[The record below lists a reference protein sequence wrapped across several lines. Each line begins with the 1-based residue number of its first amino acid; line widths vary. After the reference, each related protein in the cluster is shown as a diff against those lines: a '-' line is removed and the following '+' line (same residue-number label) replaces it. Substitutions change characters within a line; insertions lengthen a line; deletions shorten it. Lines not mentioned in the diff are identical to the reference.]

1 MFMKINFQLLILTL
15 IFVPQI
21 ISAQNKSIPF
31 NNPNIE
37 YEGRI
42 AFSDS
47 TASLN
52 WSGSSISLNFKGAE
66 ISAILKDAD
75 TANYYNVILDDKVIS
90 KIQLDTIKKSYIL
103 ASGLTNGKHKIQL
116 YKRTQWG
123 QGQTFFYGFETDSS
137 AKILPKSK
145 PKKRKFAFYGDS
157 ITCGHGNE
165 DTTGKDSG
173 TGHFE
178 NHYLTYGSITARH
191 FNAQNQSI
199 SNSGIGIM
207 LSWFPYVMTD
217 IYDLTD
223 PHDKTK
229 KWNFENYIP
238 DIVVINLFQND
249 SWLVNKPKH
258 PEFISKFGTVKP
270 TDDFIIK
277 SYESFVKIIRAK
289 HPNATIIC
297 ALGSMDATKS
307 GSKWPN
313 YIVKAVENLK
323 DKKIYTHFFEYK
335 NTPGHPKVNEQKAM
349 ADSLIAFI
357 DATIKW

>member
-1 MFMKINFQLLILTL
+1 MNIKFITLVSLLI
-15 IFVPQI
+15 IVPKLVL
-21 ISAQNKSIPF
+21 AQKKHIAF
-31 NNPNIE
+31 NNPEIQ

-47 TASLN
+47 TASIN
-52 WSGSSISLNFKGAE
+52 WSGSSISLNFKGSE

-90 KIQLDTIKKSYIL
+90 KIHLSKEKQNYIL
-103 ASGLTNGKHKIQL
+103 ASGLSKGKHKIQL

-137 AKILPKSK
+137 AKILAKSK
-145 PKKRKFAFYGDS
+145 PKKRKIAFYGDS
-157 ITCGHGNE
+157 ITCGHGIE
-165 DTTGKDSG
+165 SAEGKDSG
-173 TGHFE
+173 AGHFE
-178 NHYLTYGSITARH
+178 NHYLTYGALTARH
-191 FNAQNQSI
+191 FNAENQSI

-229 KWNFENYIP
+229 KWNFNNYIP

-258 PEFISKFGTVKP
+258 PEFIAKFGTVKP

-289 HPNATIIC
+289 HPNATIVC
-297 ALGSMDATKS
+297 ALGNMDATKT

-313 YIVKAVENLK
+313 YIVKAIENLN
-323 DKKIYTHFFEYK
+323 DKKIYTHFFAYK

-349 ADSLIAFI
+349 AVSLIAFI

>member
-1 MFMKINFQLLILTL
+1 MRIHFPFLVSILILA
-15 IFVPQI
+15 PKI
-21 ISAQNKSIPF
+21 ISAQKVDIPF
-31 NNPNIE
+31 NNTKIQ
-37 YEGRI
+37 YEGRV
-42 AFSDS
+42 AFKDS
-47 TASLN
+47 AACIN
-52 WSGSSISLNFKGAE
+52 WSGSSISLNFKGSE

-145 PKKRKFAFYGDS
+145 PKKRKIAFYGDS

-173 TGHFE
+173 SGHFE
-178 NHYLTYGSITARH
+178 NHYLTYGAITARH
-191 FNAQNQSI
+191 FNAQNHCI

-207 LSWFPYVMTD
+207 LSWFPYVMSD

-229 KWNFENYIP
+229 KWNFDNYIP

-277 SYESFVKIIRAK
+277 SYENFVKTIRTKYPKAS
-289 HPNATIIC
+289 IIC
-297 ALGSMDATKS
+297 VLGNMDATKE

-313 YIVKAVENLK
+313 YIEKAVGNLN
-323 DKKIYTHFFEYK
+323 DKKIYTHFFKYK
-335 NTPGHPKVNEQKAM
+335 NTPGHPKVSEQKDM

>member
-1 MFMKINFQLLILTL
+1 MFMRIHFLLLISIL
-15 IFVPQI
+15 ILAPKI

-31 NNPNIE
+31 NNPNIQ

-75 TANYYNVILDDKVIS
+75 TANYYNVILDDTVIS
-90 KIQLDTIKKSYIL
+90 KIQLEKNKKKYLL

-116 YKRTQWG
+116 YKRTEWDK
-123 QGQTFFYGFETDSS
+123 GQTYFYGFEINEND
-137 AKILPKSK
+137 KILAKSK
-145 PKKRKFAFYGDS
+145 PKKKKMEFYGDS
-157 ITCGHGNE
+157 ITCGFGNE
-165 DTTGKDSG
+165 DNTGKDSG

-178 NHYLTYGSITARH
+178 NHYLTYGAITARH

-199 SNSGIGIM
+199 SKSGIGIM
-207 LSWFPYVMTD
+207 LSWFPYVMSD

-229 KWNFENYIP
+229 KWNFNNYIP

-258 PEFISKFGTVKP
+258 PEFISTFGTVKP
-270 TDDFIIK
+270 TEDFIIK
-277 SYESFVKIIRAK
+277 SYQNFVKIIRAK

-297 ALGSMDATKS
+297 ALGNMDATKES
-307 GSKWPN
+307 SKWPI
-313 YIVKAVENLK
+313 YIMKAVENLN
-323 DKKIYTHFFEYK
+323 DKKIYSHFFEFK
-335 NTPGHPKVNEQKAM
+335 NTPGHPKVSEQKAM

-357 DATIKW
+357 NENIKW

>member
-1 MFMKINFQLLILTL
+1 MKVKIS
-15 IFVPQI
+15 IFISIIAFGANIGLAQKKMISFDNPQI
-21 ISAQNKSIPF
+21 K
-31 NNPNIE
+31 

-42 AFSDS
+42 AYTDS

-52 WSGSSISLNFKGAE
+52 WSGSSVTLNFKGSE

-75 TANYYNVILDDKVIS
+75 TANYYNVILDGKVIS
-90 KIQLDTIKKSYIL
+90 KINLETKKKKYVL
-103 ASGLTNGKHKIQL
+103 ATGLNEGKHNIQL
-116 YKRTQWG
+116 YKRTQWS
-123 QGQTFFYGFETDSS
+123 QGQTFFYGFETDTD
-137 AKILPKSK
+137 AKILSQSK
-145 PKKRKFAFYGDS
+145 PKKKKIAFYGDS

-178 NHYLTYGSITARH
+178 NHYLTYGAITARH

-199 SNSGIGIM
+199 SKSGIGIM
-207 LSWFPYVMTD
+207 LSWFPYVITD

-229 KWNFENYIP
+229 KWDFDNYIP
-238 DIVVINLFQND
+238 DVVVINLFQND

-258 PEFISKFGTVKP
+258 PEFISKFGTEKP
-270 TDDFIIK
+270 TDNFIIK
-277 SYESFVKIIRAK
+277 SYENFVKIIRAK
-289 HPNATIIC
+289 HPKAIIIC
-297 ALGSMDATKS
+297 ALGNMDITKQ

-313 YIVKAVENLK
+313 YIQKAVANLD
-323 DKKIYTHFFEYK
+323 DKKIYTHIFKYK
-335 NTPGHPKVNEQKAM
+335 NTPGHPKVSEQQAM

-357 DATIKW
+357 DMNVKW

>member
-1 MFMKINFQLLILTL
+1 MKLRNLLFISILIL
-15 IFVPQI
+15 V
-21 ISAQNKSIPF
+21 AQNILAQKKISF
-31 NNPNIE
+31 NNSKIQ

-42 AFSDS
+42 AFSD
-47 TASLN
+47 TAACVN
-52 WSGSSISLNFKGAE
+52 WSGSSITLNFKGSE
-66 ISAILKDAD
+66 ISAILRDAD
-75 TANYYNVILDDKVIS
+75 TANYYNVILDDEVIS
-90 KIQLDTIKKSYIL
+90 KINLKNDKRSYLL
-103 ASGLTNGKHKIQL
+103 ASGLSNENHKIQI

-123 QGQTFFYGFETDSS
+123 KGQTFFYGFETNDG

-145 PKKRKFAFYGDS
+145 PKKRRIAFYGDS

-165 DTTGKDSG
+165 DTSGKDSG

-178 NHYLTYGSITARH
+178 NHYLTYGAMTARH
-191 FNAQNQSI
+191 FNAENQTI

-223 PHDKTK
+223 PHDKNK
-229 KWNFENYIP
+229 KWNFNAFKP

-249 SWLVNKPKH
+249 SWLVTKPKH
-258 PEFISKFGTVKP
+258 PEFISKFGTEKP

-277 SYESFVKIIRAK
+277 SYEKFVKMIRAK

-297 ALGSMDATKS
+297 ALGSMDITKQ
-307 GSKWPN
+307 GSKWPS
-313 YIVKAVENLK
+313 YLQKAVANVN
-323 DKKIYTHFFEYK
+323 DKKIFTHFFPYK

-357 DATIKW
+357 NENVKW

>member
-1 MFMKINFQLLILTL
+1 MKIHFLILLSILFLAPKIVLGQKKT
-15 IFVPQI
+15 
-21 ISAQNKSIPF
+21 IPF
-31 NNPNIE
+31 NNSKIQ

-42 AFSDS
+42 SFSDS

-52 WSGSSISLNFKGAE
+52 WSGYSISLNFKGSE

-90 KIQLDTIKKSYIL
+90 KINLKTDKHNYIL
-103 ASGLTNGKHKIQL
+103 ASGLSNENHTIQL

-123 QGQTFFYGFETDSS
+123 DGQTFFYGFETNSE

-145 PKKRKFAFYGDS
+145 PKKKKIAFYGDS

-165 DTTGKDSG
+165 DVTGKDSG

-178 NHYLTYGSITARH
+178 NHYLTYGAITARH
-191 FNAQNQSI
+191 FDAQNQSI

-207 LSWFPYVMTD
+207 LSWFPNVITD

-229 KWNFENYIP
+229 KWDFKNYIP
-238 DIVVINLFQND
+238 DVVVINLFQND

-277 SYESFVKIIRAK
+277 SYENFVKLIRLK
-289 HPNATIIC
+289 HPKASIIC
-297 ALGSMDATKS
+297 ALGNMDATKE
-307 GSKWPN
+307 GSKWPS
-313 YIVKAVENLK
+313 YIQKAVANIG
-323 DKKIYTHFFEYK
+323 DKKIYTHFFAYK

-357 DATIKW
+357 EQNVKW